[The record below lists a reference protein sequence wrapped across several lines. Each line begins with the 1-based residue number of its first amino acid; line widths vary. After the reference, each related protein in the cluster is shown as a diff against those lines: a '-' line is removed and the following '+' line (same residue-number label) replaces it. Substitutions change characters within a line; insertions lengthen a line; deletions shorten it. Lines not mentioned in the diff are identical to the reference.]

1 MQYISWSQDCSMS
14 LYISK
19 SILWTFIP
27 GVNCAWQYYQ
37 TTKSAITSEQFCL
50 QNNLSTSKSKMAFSH
65 CNSLTSTL
73 VLLLGAS
80 FNTIS
85 CFSDYLAYLPNAL
98 QQSRQIHQ
106 KDCSSLRF
114 LLSTIYPSQTVLPVS
129 GLSIIPVDNDPNW
142 KDDFA
147 NPTTNL
153 TANRPTSSTHSWS
166 KPC

>member
-1 MQYISWSQDCSMS
+1 MS
-14 LYISK
+14 LHISK
-19 SILWTFIP
+19 PILWTFIP

-50 QNNLSTSKSKMAFSH
+50 QNNLPTSKSKMAFSH

-73 VLLLGAS
+73 VLLLGTS

-85 CFSDYLAYLPNAL
+85 YFSDYLAYLPNAP

-106 KDCSSLRF
+106 KGCLSLRF
-114 LLSTIYPSQTVLPVS
+114 LLSIIYPGQTVLPVP
-129 GLSIIPVDNDPNW
+129 GLSIVPVDNDSNW
-142 KDDFA
+142 EDAFA

-166 KPC
+166 KPY